1 MSVYNNLTNFEK
13 EFIEDI
19 YSISIKKIEN
29 INSGI
34 LNSNFY
40 IFTDN
45 KKYVLIIFEETRDY
59 KEDEQELILLEKLKN
74 IIPVSTA
81 IKNKKEEYISVLNN
95 KKFSLF
101 EYINGESIKKTNQF
115 LIREIGRYL
124 GKFHRFTANIKAED
138 FNRSTRINFDFYYKK
153 IKETNI
159 NFENKNL
166 ILEEAKKIENINF
179 SDLPSGIIHSDIFPD
194 NVLMEN
200 NKINAIIDFNESY
213 YAPFIIDLA
222 IVINFWIKIFAFDK
236 FEELELIRDFF
247 NNYSQF
253 RKITKEELKNMDL
266 ACKKVALTFV
276 LLRAYKEKVEKSY
289 DTAVNIEK
297 KSYLDLIKLI

>member
-45 KKYVLIIFEETRDY
+45 KKYVLRIFEETRDY

-124 GKFHRFTANIKAED
+124 GKFHGFTANIKAED

-153 IKETNI
+153 IKE
-159 NFENKNL
+159 
-166 ILEEAKKIENINF
+166 ANINF

>member
-45 KKYVLIIFEETRDY
+45 KKYVLRIFEETRDY

-101 EYINGESIKKTNQF
+101 KYINGESIKKTNQF

-153 IKETNI
+153 IKET
-159 NFENKNL
+159 
-166 ILEEAKKIENINF
+166 NINF

>member
-45 KKYVLIIFEETRDY
+45 KKYVLRIFEETRDY

-166 ILEEAKKIENINF
+166 IL
-179 SDLPSGIIHSDIFPD
+179 
-194 NVLMEN
+194 
-200 NKINAIIDFNESY
+200 
-213 YAPFIIDLA
+213 
-222 IVINFWIKIFAFDK
+222 
-236 FEELELIRDFF
+236 
-247 NNYSQF
+247 
-253 RKITKEELKNMDL
+253 
-266 ACKKVALTFV
+266 
-276 LLRAYKEKVEKSY
+276 
-289 DTAVNIEK
+289 
-297 KSYLDLIKLI
+297 